1 MPRRIDLPSGTIANE
16 GHSGYNSSMLSH
28 HIRVGVLRG
37 GPSNEYDIS
46 LESGKEILS
55 ALRTHFSDQY
65 HARDIFID
73 KQGNW
78 HIDGVPHAPEQ
89 AITKIDVVFN
99 ALHGAYGEDGK
110 IQHFLEVHGVPFTG
124 SGSLGSAVGMN
135 KVLTKNMFQA
145 HGIKTPRW
153 KEISAAEIIN
163 NTDEVVRML
172 FNSWHLPLIVKPVAS
187 SSSVGVSLVRSY
199 QELPEALAAAV
210 IHGNVLIEEYIP
222 GVEATC
228 GVIEDFRGHELY
240 SLPPIEIRPHAS
252 FFDHAGK
259 YNGKYEEIVPAR
271 FSLETK
277 KELEDLARAIHRV
290 LGLRHYSRSDFIIH
304 PRRGIYVLETNTLPG
319 LTSES
324 LVPKALRAVG
334 SGIHEFAQ
342 HLLSLANK
350 AK

>member
-1 MPRRIDLPSGTIANE
+1 MS
-16 GHSGYNSSMLSH
+16 SH

-37 GPSNEYDIS
+37 GPSNEYDVS

-89 AITKIDVVFN
+89 AITKIDVIFN

-110 IQHFLEVHGVPFTG
+110 IQHFLETHGIPFTG
-124 SGSLGSAVGMN
+124 SGALGSAVGMN

-153 KEISAAEIIN
+153 KEISAEEIIN

-172 FNSWHLPLIVKPVAS
+172 FNSWHLPLIVKPVS
-187 SSSVGVSLVRSY
+187 SASSVGVSLVRSY
-199 QELPEALAAAV
+199 AELPEALAAAV

-222 GVEATC
+222 GIEATC

-240 SLPPIEIRPHAS
+240 SLPPIEIRPYAS
-252 FFDHAGK
+252 FFDHVGK
-259 YNGKYEEIVPAR
+259 YNGKSEEIVPAT
-271 FSLETK
+271 FSIETK
-277 KELEDLARAIHRV
+277 RELEDLARAIHRV
-290 LGLRHYSRSDFIIH
+290 LGLRHYSHSDFIIH
-304 PRRGIYVLETNTLPG
+304 PRRGIYVLEINTLPG

-324 LVPKALRAVG
+324 LLPKALRAVG